1 MYNHYA
7 YMSREVWN
15 FFVEFL
21 PINEMLGFY
30 HLYDLPVY
38 NFVPV
43 YDVFFLPSEQGRWD
57 CQYFSRSN
65 LVVFQ

>member
-30 HLYDLPVY
+30 HLSDLPVY

-43 YDVFFLPSEQGRWD
+43 YGDVFFTFRTRKMRLSV
-57 CQYFSRSN
+57 
-65 LVVFQ
+65 L

>member
-43 YDVFFLPSEQGRWD
+43 YDVFFYLQNKEDETVSI
-57 CQYFSRSN
+57 
-65 LVVFQ
+65 LVEVT